1 MNECLTTP
9 QHTNNIGYCVS
20 NKRYLEE
27 TGCVLWCVFG
37 VFCGVLLEYG
47 ITVQQLTN
55 TLKTISNSDTKYF
68 FFIVC
73 TNLN

>member
-9 QHTNNIGYCVS
+9 QHTNNIGYWVS

-27 TGCVLWCVFG
+27 TGCVLWCDPG
-37 VFCGVLLEYG
+37 VCG

-55 TLKTISNSDTKYF
+55 TLKTISNSDTKFF